1 MKYKIR
7 RFWRHF
13 KYWLLEL
20 FFDKPQ
26 LKRLIDIDRLDFEDA
41 VKLTRLNE
49 EKWISKD
56 EMEWFRADQTR
67 KYGLQYSLARQM
79 ADTLAKHIE
88 LTEVYD
94 VDKDQYVCI
103 GSVVVAERRY

>member
-1 MKYKIR
+1 MKYRVR

-13 KYWLLEL
+13 KYKLLEL
-20 FFDKPQ
+20 FFGKPQ

-41 VKLTRLNE
+41 IKLTKLNE
-49 EKWISKD
+49 EKWLSKD
-56 EMEWFRADQTR
+56 EMEWFRKDHER

-94 VDKDQYVCI
+94 LDKEQYLCI
-103 GSVVVAERRY
+103 GSVVLAERKE